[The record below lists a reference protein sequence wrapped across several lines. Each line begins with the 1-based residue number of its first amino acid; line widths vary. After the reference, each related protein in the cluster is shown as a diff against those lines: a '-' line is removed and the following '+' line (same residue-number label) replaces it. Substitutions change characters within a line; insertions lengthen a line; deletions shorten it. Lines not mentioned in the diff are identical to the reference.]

1 MKKEKLIK
9 FIEDNKLNLDEDASA
24 ANSVCTVIC
33 GFSLFVGYTDYK
45 DLMGDI
51 EDSGIDY
58 STGFFNEVQKVFDY
72 AKRAAYGTAWE
83 SQNYKNQYIY

>member
-9 FIEDNKLNLDEDASA
+9 FIEDNKLNLDEDVSA

-51 EDSGIDY
+51 ENSGINY
-58 STGFFNEVQKVFDY
+58 STGFFNEVQRVFNY
-72 AKRAAYGTAWE
+72 AKNRNYEKAWE
-83 SQNYKNQYIY
+83 TQKYKDQYIY